1 MMMFYFNVT
10 ASTEIY
16 AYCHTLSL
24 HDALPIWRQ
33 ASPIPWPQPRDSC
46 SERQGIGRWSGRST
60 TVPAGGAGRGVY
72 FLSRGFSKCCLSR
85 ASATWFAGVARSALP
100 ETAGNSR
107 FRGPREQGAR
117 STFRQ
122 ETVKQQG
129 RLIHVYFE
137 GLARGQRP
145 HRYGR
150 YCGYRRHLGRREAEG
165 LRPMRR
171 IHRRAGFL
179 LYG

>member
-60 TVPAGGAGRGVY
+60 AVPAGGAGRGVY
-72 FLSRGFSKCCLSR
+72 FLSRGFSKCFLSR
-85 ASATWFAGVARSALP
+85 AILLWFARVACSALP
-100 ETAGNSR
+100 ETAGNLR
-107 FRGPREQGAR
+107 VRVPRDQGAL
-117 STFRQ
+117 SPFRQ
-122 ETVKQQG
+122 TTPATPCIGKECVIVC
-129 RLIHVYFE
+129 L
-137 GLARGQRP
+137 
-145 HRYGR
+145 
-150 YCGYRRHLGRREAEG
+150 
-165 LRPMRR
+165 
-171 IHRRAGFL
+171 
-179 LYG
+179 

>member
-46 SERQGIGRWSGRST
+46 SERQSIGRWSGRST
-60 TVPAGGAGRGVY
+60 TVPAGGAGRGAY

-85 ASATWFAGVARSALP
+85 ASAKWFAGVARSALP
-100 ETAGNSR
+100 ATAGNSR
-107 FRGPREQGAR
+107 VRGTREQGAQAP
-117 STFRQ
+117 FRQ
-122 ETVKQQG
+122 ESMKTQG
-129 RLIHVYFE
+129 KVLTFE
-137 GLARGQRP
+137 FNKKAR
-145 HRYGR
+145 
-150 YCGYRRHLGRREAEG
+150 
-165 LRPMRR
+165 
-171 IHRRAGFL
+171 
-179 LYG
+179 